1 MLMKNNFQSN
11 GKGRNQRVWQLLISM
26 LIIFTMGI
34 GQMWG
39 ISSSAT
45 NPATT
50 TRNSQSFLNVADTW
64 ANARIKD
71 ADSTLAYSVGY
82 IKSTLDPAW
91 YSGGKSNSSFTYPN
105 AVDEGF
111 IASSGT
117 GGANGNG
124 YYSIK
129 SSQTATIYATG
140 FKNLGVMGSDN
151 SSTKYIVVEVEEYAT
166 DGTCSNKVSFS
177 SSNKGT
183 SITTYNYNFTPT
195 KFYKITVTS
204 NSTSGSKLYQ
214 VRFIRPSAPSALVA
228 SAPTSAGATL
238 TVTDAENINNYEF
251 YVSENSEAPTASS
264 TATHSVSGGKTK
276 VIDDLSA
283 GTTYYAWVRSNCNG
297 GKSTWKALTGNTFET
312 ASGGGCAA
320 TAPGNLNKSLPSAGE
335 ITLTAEGSA
344 ASGDTWYWQTAADGE
359 DDTDEYDAVNGKAV
373 NAAGTYYIRSYNAAG
388 TCWSSAKSVTVA
400 AEDLLTAI
408 NPSLSYDK
416 TTLVLAALT
425 TASPTLTGNDGNG
438 TVSYALNNVNP
449 AGCMTV
455 DAGTGVVTAV
465 AAGTAT
471 VTATIAA
478 NGNYAGGEA
487 TSGTIKVVAAPAGMI
502 DQKLAT
508 GSVAWD
514 ASVIVT
520 EDYTNVTG
528 LTALSQHGSATA
540 SGNGNTSNGGQ
551 TSKVGTVTGD
561 FNGNN
566 YLELSFTIADGKEF
580 NITSVAIPVQPVTS
594 DANYFKAVLSDNQG
608 STAIEGTKTNITN
621 GNLANIDFSSYG
633 TLSGTITLR
642 IYAWGWGN
650 GYRLGKNIVI
660 DGTISEVD
668 VTAPTL
674 SSSVPANSATGIDV
688 SGNIVLTMS
697 ENVTI
702 ADASK
707 FSLTG
712 GTGSLTVADISVSGA
727 VITIPYTGLANNTD
741 YTFTAAAGAIKDGSN
756 NLNAA
761 FTIDF
766 KTAASG
772 VCVKPDAPI
781 GLGVDVKTN
790 NYAKFSWD
798 GKSAGTNGYQ
808 IALTSEAV
816 GATGKF
822 DWKDEATAIYE
833 ATNLTPATEYTF
845 KVKYKGT
852 VDDCFSDEVTETFIT
867 YSACTELVPETSGD
881 SPSAIGEEIRLQGG
895 SAGGKIYVADN
906 KAGKTLAESFTY
918 TANGISLNT
927 GGQDSLRVELSSL
940 MKVGTVIS
948 VEIYNANDDKAR
960 GLLLKNMSK
969 TTKATWTATMTGTHY
984 ETYTVVAG
992 DGLEGSNMFLLSR
1005 SETAAL
1011 KSLTVSNCGDAIY
1024 DVTFDMK
1031 DHGTQVAK
1039 QTLTAGA
1046 KVAEPSE
1053 PEAAGYIFGGW
1064 YKETTLENAWNFSTD
1079 VVPANDMTLYAK
1091 WTADLCTDRQSLS
1104 KVVLTS
1110 TTAGTVTGHNSDEF
1124 AGTAVIG
1131 GLSGTATAEVDAS
1144 HEGTETGYKLASGGS
1159 AIVFATLKKG
1169 TFQEGD
1175 KVVVTIT
1182 KANDAYKV
1190 SEVAQPILDIYY
1202 GNSKDDATLLTT
1214 INGVSAAG
1222 TYTYRLTA
1230 ADVTAIGDK
1239 KGIGVF
1245 RPSSGRTQNPHV
1257 YSVEITGC
1265 RSWTATHTVI
1275 YNKMGKGADIA
1286 PAVVE
1291 EGALVSEPSVTEPE
1305 GWILEGWY
1313 KEEGLVNKWDF
1324 ASDVMGTSNITLY
1337 AKWVADTSIKLIVDA
1352 TPSGKKINDEAYYTG
1367 SPLTNVT
1374 ISAVEY
1380 PCVKL
1385 AGGATAATAPY
1396 GAGQNDNRVIAYCA
1410 TTTATKIQVIA
1421 YSSSNSARPYT
1432 ISFVE
1437 EGQTADQAD
1446 DNNVIVNLPT
1456 DGTIHTSDWY
1466 QFNSS
1471 KNRTIYI
1478 TIPGNASNYHF
1489 LQVKVI
1495 ESGTPIKKAG
1505 DLGYSMNFN
1514 IGRPIGVKQT
1524 LHKNFEGFDFY
1535 ANNDY
1540 KVLQSTSM
1548 AISNA
1553 TNDYIKF
1560 HAAAPMT
1567 LAVTTENAA
1576 SFYVTKAAKG
1586 TDNETL
1592 STAGGIS
1599 YIDLDEAADW
1609 YISPKDGEVKIQKI
1623 EFIAPKCEQPNVTD
1637 MSDSELCE
1645 GDPFTALAVSASVS
1659 DGGTL
1664 HYQWYKHP
1672 AAGDDEAVGADAASY
1687 TPTAD
1692 GQYYVV
1698 VTNKLADHSDNSKA
1712 SNTVT
1717 VEHFASAVITTA
1729 PLNQRGE
1736 VGDVVTLSAAATGKN
1751 VAYKWY
1757 TCDEDGSNEVALDP
1771 AQTGTSIDVTITAG
1785 LLQWYKVKVTSDCGG
1800 AEAKAKVSEFVPTT
1814 PANVTTSILW
1824 DWASSAW
1831 PASGEVQ
1838 FTNKTEDGTDL
1849 TPAYELLAD
1858 ADAIVPNNAAF
1869 RSDML
1874 YGKGQ
1879 WVWRSSNKFFQG
1891 TAIKFNTTVAG
1902 KVRVNYRSTGNN
1914 KEVQVTIAG
1923 TPAGKNKTSNF
1934 QWSEYVEVP
1943 AGDVEIICLS
1953 TDEEKSLTR
1962 VQKIEF
1968 LALAHQR
1975 TSGYN
1980 AGDLGTVCLED
1991 ATFIEGANLYE
2002 LAGLNENGYLAFDEV
2017 LSGELEEGKPYLFEV
2032 TNPSKISF
2040 YKPVGAAHSGSEI
2053 AVNGMIGT
2061 FDGTTLY
2068 QNVAQNY
2075 YYFSGRHIWKVNDFT
2090 VAIPIPDHRCYIDY
2104 DVLKNAQASP
2114 NPAPGRRRVTLGVQG
2129 TQVTT
2134 DINNVGS
2141 DDVQCTKVMIDGQLY
2156 ILRGE
2161 KMYDATGRLVK

>member
-1 MLMKNNFQSN
+1 MKNNFQSN
-11 GKGRNQRVWQLLISM
+11 GKGRSQRVWQLLISM
-26 LIIFTMGI
+26 LFILTMGI
-34 GQMWG
+34 GQMWATVTVQVGNVDAVSDKDSVYAAGYLSDG
-39 ISSSAT
+39 IT
-45 NPATT
+45 
-50 TRNSQSFLNVADTW
+50 
-64 ANARIKD
+64 ARH
-71 ADSTLAYSVGY
+71 LYV
-82 IKSTLDPAW
+82 
-91 YSGGKSNSSFTYPN
+91 KSNGTYTSTNIQNTTGIDVLYGNTSTTSAKMSST
-105 AVDEGF
+105 
-111 IASSGT
+111 S
-117 GGANGNG
+117 
-124 YYSIK
+124 
-129 SSQTATIYATG
+129 
-140 FKNLGVMGSDN
+140 NLG
-151 SSTKYIVVEVEEYAT
+151 
-166 DGTCSNKVSFS
+166 
-177 SSNKGT
+177 
-183 SITTYNYNFTPT
+183 PT
-195 KFYKITVTS
+195 
-204 NSTSGSKLYQ
+204 L
-214 VRFIRPSAPSALVA
+214 
-228 SAPTSAGATL
+228 
-238 TVTDAENINNYEF
+238 
-251 YVSENSEAPTASS
+251 
-264 TATHSVSGGKTK
+264 VSGGKTHLQVGVENGDSVTVYWFHSSTMSNKKMIVSKVDPSNASKGVQITTVRIDLGTSKLTGCTGWKSTMDGTAYFSFDNTLYVYAIK
-276 VIDDLSA
+276 VIPAPAKPTISGEAEYTEGATISLTATCSNGADAS
-283 GTTYYAWVRSNCNG
+283 TTYTWYKGATWNAATKVQNAADAAHGGNVFTKTAASDDSGVYWCEASNG
-297 GKSTWKALTGNTFET
+297 GTLKAHNETGKTISVVASSCTKPGTPTKPALKTDETDYLTQNSAILDWDREG
-312 ASGGGCAA
+312 A
-320 TAPGNLNKSLPSAGE
+320 TANSNGYKVYIVQKDNSSNVIADWVDCNNTYYQATSLTPATTYTITVKAKGATGYCDLGDASESFDFTTNSAPIYSVTYMPNGGSGSDIIDANAITIADCVFGTPENKLFDRWNA
-335 ITLTAEGSA
+335 TAEGD
-344 ASGDTWYWQTAADGE
+344 GADYTVGADVTSNLVLYAIWK
-359 DDTDEYDAVNGKAV
+359 DDECTTNRKSIFKAV
-373 NAAGTYYIRSYNAAG
+373 
-388 TCWSSAKSVTVA
+388 
-400 AEDLLTAI
+400 
-408 NPSLSYDK
+408 
-416 TTLVLAALT
+416 
-425 TASPTLTGNDGNG
+425 LTGDN
-438 TVSYALNNVNP
+438 
-449 AGCMTV
+449 
-455 DAGTGVVTAV
+455 
-465 AAGTAT
+465 TAT
-471 VTATIAA
+471 VTGENDKEYAGEVKLNKLGGSASNRNTDATIEGVGEHLTTYKMNGTGAYMYGTLKKGAFQEGDKIQFAVSSTPGTLAIYGAKSSDLSQRVHIANMPAPNAAKVYTYTLTAA
-478 NGNYAGGEA
+478 NA
-487 TSGTIKVVAAPAGMI
+487 
-502 DQKLAT
+502 
-508 GSVAWD
+508 
-514 ASVIVT
+514 
-520 EDYTNVTG
+520 
-528 LTALSQHGSATA
+528 TALAGYDAIGIYRADGVTMNPFLYSLEITGCRDWTILYSV
-540 SGNGNTSNGGQ
+540 SFDLNGQ
-551 TSKVGTVTGD
+551 TSA
-561 FNGNN
+561 
-566 YLELSFTIADGKEF
+566 SPAPADQ
-580 NITSVAIPVQPVTS
+580 S
-594 DANYFKAVLSDNQG
+594 
-608 STAIEGTKTNITN
+608 
-621 GNLANIDFSSYG
+621 
-633 TLSGTITLR
+633 
-642 IYAWGWGN
+642 
-650 GYRLGKNIVI
+650 
-660 DGTISEVD
+660 
-668 VTAPTL
+668 
-674 SSSVPANSATGIDV
+674 
-688 SGNIVLTMS
+688 
-697 ENVTI
+697 
-702 ADASK
+702 
-707 FSLTG
+707 
-712 GTGSLTVADISVSGA
+712 
-727 VITIPYTGLANNTD
+727 
-741 YTFTAAAGAIKDGSN
+741 
-756 NLNAA
+756 
-761 FTIDF
+761 
-766 KTAASG
+766 
-772 VCVKPDAPI
+772 
-781 GLGVDVKTN
+781 
-790 NYAKFSWD
+790 
-798 GKSAGTNGYQ
+798 
-808 IALTSEAV
+808 
-816 GATGKF
+816 
-822 DWKDEATAIYE
+822 
-833 ATNLTPATEYTF
+833 
-845 KVKYKGT
+845 
-852 VDDCFSDEVTETFIT
+852 
-867 YSACTELVPETSGD
+867 
-881 SPSAIGEEIRLQGG
+881 IGEGG
-895 SAGGKIYVADN
+895 LV
-906 KAGKTLAESFTY
+906 
-918 TANGISLNT
+918 
-927 GGQDSLRVELSSL
+927 
-940 MKVGTVIS
+940 
-948 VEIYNANDDKAR
+948 
-960 GLLLKNMSK
+960 
-969 TTKATWTATMTGTHY
+969 TKPTDPA
-984 ETYTVVAG
+984 V
-992 DGLEGSNMFLLSR
+992 DGYYFR
-1005 SETAAL
+1005 
-1011 KSLTVSNCGDAIY
+1011 
-1024 DVTFDMK
+1024 
-1031 DHGTQVAK
+1031 
-1039 QTLTAGA
+1039 
-1046 KVAEPSE
+1046 
-1053 PEAAGYIFGGW
+1053 GW
-1064 YKETTLENAWNFSTD
+1064 YKEAACTNAWDFANDAVGTED
-1079 VVPANDMTLYAK
+1079 VVLYAK
-1091 WTADLCTDRQSLS
+1091 WEVDPCPSPLSLS

-1110 TTAGTVTGHNSDEF
+1110 ASDGTVTGYNGNEY
-1124 AGTAVIG
+1124 AGEKVIG
-1131 GLSGTATAEVDAS
+1131 GLNSTETAEVDPS
-1144 HEGTETGYKLASGGS
+1144 HEGVETGYKLNSGGS

-1175 KVVVTIT
+1175 RVVVTIT
-1182 KANDAYKV
+1182 KKQDAYKV
-1190 SEVAQPILDIYY
+1190 EEVAQPILDIYY
-1202 GNSKDDATLLTT
+1202 GTDKNDATFLTT
-1214 INGVSAAG
+1214 IENVTAAG
-1222 TYTYRLTA
+1222 SYTYRLTA
-1230 ADVTAIGDK
+1230 ADVTAIGSK

-1245 RPSSGRTQNPHV
+1245 RPSSGRTQNPYV
-1257 YSVEITGC
+1257 YSVEIKGC
-1265 RSWTATHTVI
+1265 REWAVSHTVT
-1275 YNKMGKGADIA
+1275 YNKMDKGADIA

-1291 EGALVSEPSVTEPE
+1291 EGALVPEPSVTEPE

-1324 ASDVMGTSNITLY
+1324 ASNVMGTSNITLY
-1337 AKWVADTSIKLIVDA
+1337 AKWVADASIKLIVDA

-1374 ISAVEY
+1374 ISTVEY

-1385 AGGATAATAPY
+1385 AGGAAAATAPY
-1396 GAGQNDNRVIAYCA
+1396 SAEKNDNRVIAYCA

-1548 AISNA
+1548 VISNA

-1567 LAVTTENAA
+1567 LAVSTENAA
-1576 SFYVTKAAKG
+1576 SFYVTKTAKG

-1609 YISPKDGEVKIQKI
+1609 YISPKGGEVKIQKI

-1824 DWASSAW
+1824 DWTSSAW

-1879 WVWRSSNKFFQG
+1879 WVWRSGNKFFQG

-1953 TDEEKSLTR
+1953 TDAEKSLTR

-1991 ATFIEGANLYE
+1991 ETFIEGANLYE
-2002 LAGLNENGYLAFDEV
+2002 LAGLDEHGYLAFDEIQA
-2017 LSGELEEGKPYLFEV
+2017 GELEEGKPYLFEV

-2040 YKPVGAAHSGSEI
+2040 YKPVGAAHTDMEVTTGTK
-2053 AVNGMIGT
+2053 GMIGT
-2061 FDGTTLY
+2061 FSGTTLY
-2068 QNVAQNY
+2068 QNVTENY

-2090 VAIPIPDHRCYIDY
+2090 VAIPIPGHRCYIDY